1 MNNHQT
7 SAFPWDVIARLYER
21 LLQQVPGSQE
31 AEITE
36 HAIDLVLNRQEKPSD
51 PEYLFYD
58 VLKNAR
64 YSKRRTYQR
73 HYKFFQQFNTLVKN
87 NFYHQTPES
96 YYVSKEIYIYS
107 YWFCNYGY
115 WFKSCSSSRN
125 GIKSD
130 RDYLGNQKPTSL

>member
-96 YYVSKEIYIYS
+96 YYVSKEIYSTIIQRINS
-107 YWFCNYGY
+107 TNRSVNRTRKRIRKIACDCFALYGLD
-115 WFKSCSSSRN
+115 C
-125 GIKSD
+125 
-130 RDYLGNQKPTSL
+130 